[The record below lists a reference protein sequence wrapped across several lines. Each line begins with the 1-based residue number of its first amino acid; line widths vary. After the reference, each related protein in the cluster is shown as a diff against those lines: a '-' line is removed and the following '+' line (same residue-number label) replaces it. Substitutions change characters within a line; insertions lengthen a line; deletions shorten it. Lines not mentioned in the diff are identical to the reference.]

1 MWRCLEDPLV
11 NTQILKKLAFLDE
24 GMAPV
29 MAGGVGGAGGY
40 LAGKHI
46 INPLLEN
53 QKRSILD
60 KMLRGESML
69 KKLETGTKI
78 VPLAAATIGALLL
91 AALAASR
98 AKQHERERIQD
109 QLLYAQL
116 QEQLG
121 NSQGFS
127 QANEIPFGGMY

>member
-1 MWRCLEDPLV
+1 LV

-24 GMAPV
+24 GISPAIAGG
-29 MAGGVGGAGGY
+29 AGGVGGY
-40 LAGKHI
+40 MAGKHLV
-46 INPLLEN
+46 NPMLEK
-53 QKRSILD
+53 QKRSIID
-60 KMLRGESML
+60 NMLRGEGIL
-69 KKLETGTKI
+69 KKLDTGTKL
-78 VPLAAATIGALLL
+78 VPIAAATIGALLL

-116 QEQLG
+116 QKQLG

-127 QANEIPFGGMY
+127 ASNEIPFGNSDIGTY

>member
-1 MWRCLEDPLV
+1 MD
-11 NTQILKKLAFLDE
+11 NTLILKKLAFLDE
-24 GMAPV
+24 GISPV
-29 MAGGVGGAGGY
+29 LAGGAGGVGGY
-40 LAGKHI
+40 MAGKHLV
-46 INPLLEN
+46 NPLLEK
-53 QKRSILD
+53 QKRSIID

-69 KKLETGTKI
+69 KKLETSTKL
-78 VPLAAATIGALLL
+78 VPIAAATIGALLL

-98 AKQHERERIQD
+98 AKQHERERMQD

-127 QANEIPFGGMY
+127 SANKIPFGSPDTGIY